1 MTESQME
8 AEERQK
14 LAATLDLIENEL
26 VRVIDQIASSD
37 ATIQLQKALIWNNQ
51 RDMDAA
57 EKANIRTLVSTAV
70 GLGEYTV
77 RTRKRIEKLQDSPYF
92 GRVDFARHRSGDQ
105 AVSSPAEDDGSDVEE
120 TYIGVHNFYRPGTK
134 EILVHDWRAPVSSL
148 FYDYESGPAF
158 FTAPAGRIDGDIT
171 GKRQY
176 KISDGEMEYA
186 IESALNIDDEVLQ
199 RELSRSADD
208 KMQNIVATIQREQNA
223 IIRNEAAEVLI
234 LQGVAGSGKTS
245 IALHRVAFL
254 LYRFKESLN
263 SSNVMILSPNKVF
276 TDYISGVLPEL
287 GEEQIAEIDFGT
299 LAERYLPAKLSFQT
313 FNEQVSHVLDHPD
326 DEAAERMRFKA
337 RPEFAK
343 DLETWIDNEIDTHLV
358 AREVSHRGEEITVE
372 DMAEIL
378 QRSQFLP
385 VFAGLER
392 AAKIAATTL
401 GQRFK
406 KERRGWKP
414 ADDREVRK
422 QVLSLFPH
430 KDPLSM
436 YKAYLA
442 SQDEDSLFVMAGRNR
457 LEYADVFPLILTQL
471 RTTEFEAYQDIRHL
485 LVDEMQDYTPA
496 QYAVVKTLFPCRMTI
511 LGDAD
516 QKVNP
521 FSSSNLS
528 TIREIFPEA
537 NCLEMYRSYRST
549 SEIISFAQNISRND
563 RLESVDRHGPAPE
576 VIRTEDGLAEAA
588 VIKNLVA
595 AHSAGPQQSLGIVCR
610 TVEQARGLHN
620 ALRESDVD
628 VTLLDYDS
636 EEFASGAIITSAH
649 ISKGLEFD
657 TVIVPGVSADGYASA
672 VDKSMLYIAC
682 TRAMH
687 ELYLTYTGEIS
698 QFLAFAEPSDYR
710 TIAEGENVQQQ
721 AAAR

>member
-8 AEERQK
+8 IEEREK
-14 LAATLDLIENEL
+14 LAATLALIDTEL
-26 VRVIDQIASSD
+26 VRVADQITASD
-37 ATIQLQKALIWNNQ
+37 ATIQSQKELIWNNQ

-92 GRVDFARHRSGDQ
+92 GRVDFARNTPAPTAGQATAADQHR
-105 AVSSPAEDDGSDVEE
+105 AEEV
-120 TYIGVHNFYRPGTK
+120 YIGVHNFYRPGTK
-134 EILVHDWRAPVSSL
+134 DILVHDWRAPVSSL
-148 FYDYESGPAF
+148 FYDYESGPAS
-158 FTAPAGRIDGDIT
+158 FTAPAGRIHGEIT

-176 KISDGEMEYA
+176 KISHGRMEYV

-223 IIRNEAAEVLI
+223 IIRNEAADVLI

-254 LYRFKESLN
+254 LYRFKDTLN
-263 SSNVMILSPNKVF
+263 SSNVMILSPNKIF

-299 LAERYLPAKLSFQT
+299 LAEKYLPPKLGFQT
-313 FNEQVSHVLDHPD
+313 FNEQVSQVLDHPD
-326 DEAAERMRFKA
+326 DPAAERMRHKA
-337 RPEFAK
+337 RPEFVD
-343 DLETWIDNEIDTHLV
+343 DLDTWIHHEIATSLV
-358 AREVSHRGEEITVE
+358 PHAIHHRGEEICV
-372 DMAEIL
+372 DEIADIL
-378 QRSQFLP
+378 ERSRFLP

-392 AAKIAATTL
+392 AAKIAASTL

-422 QVLSLFPH
+422 QVLRLFPH

-436 YKAYLA
+436 YKAFLA
-442 SQDEDSLFVMAGRNR
+442 SRGEGPLFAMAGRNR

-471 RTTEFEAYQDIRHL
+471 RTTEFETYQNIRHL

-496 QYAVVKTLFPCRMTI
+496 QYAVVKALFPCRMTI

-537 NCLEMYRSYRST
+537 NCMEMYRSYRST
-549 SEIISFAQNISRND
+549 SEIISFAQGISHND
-563 RLESVDRHGPAPE
+563 RLESVDRHGPAPK
-576 VIRTEDGLAEAA
+576 VIGTEDTHAEVA
-588 VIKNLVA
+588 VVMNLIDS
-595 AHSAGPQQSLGIVCR
+595 HLTGTRQSLGIVCR
-610 TVEQARGLHN
+610 TVEQAHELHD
-620 ALRESDVD
+620 ALTDTGADITV
-628 VTLLDYDS
+628 LDYDS
-636 EEFASGAIITSAH
+636 EEFATGVVITSAH
-649 ISKGLEFD
+649 IAKGLEFD
-657 TVIVPGVSADGYASA
+657 TVIVPGVSADNYSSD
-672 VDKSMLYIAC
+672 VDRSMLYIAC

-687 ELYLTYTGEIS
+687 ELYLTYSEELS
-698 QFLAFAEPSDYR
+698 PYLAFAER
-710 TIAEGENVQQQ
+710 TTCTTASQRTMSRQPIAS
-721 AAAR
+721 R

>member
-8 AEERQK
+8 TEERQK
-14 LAATLDLIENEL
+14 LAATLALIDTEL
-26 VRVIDQIASSD
+26 VRVADQIATSD
-37 ATIQLQKALIWNNQ
+37 ATIQSQKELIWNNQ

-77 RTRKRIEKLQDSPYF
+77 KTRKRIEKLQDSPYF
-92 GRVDFARHRSGDQ
+92 GRVDFTRDKPERTGHPADASDE
-105 AVSSPAEDDGSDVEE
+105 SPAEEI
-120 TYIGVHNFYRPGTK
+120 YIGVHNFYRPGTK
-134 EILVHDWRAPVSSL
+134 DILVHDWRAPVSSL
-148 FYDYESGPAF
+148 FYDYESGPAS
-158 FTAPAGRIDGDIT
+158 FTAPAGQIDGEIT

-176 KISDGEMEYA
+176 KISQGQMEYV
-186 IESALNIDDEVLQ
+186 IESALNIDDEILQ

-299 LAERYLPAKLSFQT
+299 LAEKYLPPKLGFQT
-313 FNEQVSHVLDHPD
+313 FNEQVSHVLEHPHD
-326 DEAAERMRFKA
+326 AASDRMRHKA
-337 RPEFAK
+337 GADFVD
-343 DLETWIDNEIDTHLV
+343 DLETWIHTEIATTL
-358 AREVSHRGEEITVE
+358 AASAVSHRGEEISAE
-372 DMAEIL
+372 EMAEIFE
-378 QRSQFLP
+378 RCSFLP
-385 VFAGLER
+385 VFACLER
-392 AAKIAATTL
+392 AAKIAVTTL

-406 KERRGWKP
+406 KDRRGWKT
-414 ADDREVRK
+414 ADEREVRK
-422 QVLSLFPH
+422 QVLGLFPY

-436 YKAYLA
+436 YKAFLA
-442 SQDEDSLFVMAGRNR
+442 SREEKGLFVMAGRNR
-457 LEYADVFPLILTQL
+457 LEYADVFPLILTRL
-471 RTTEFEAYQDIRHL
+471 RTTEFETYQSIRHL

-496 QYAVVKTLFPCRMTI
+496 QYAVIKALFPCRMTI

-521 FSSSNLS
+521 FSSSSLS

-549 SEIISFAQNISRND
+549 SEIISFAQGISHND
-563 RLESVDRHGPAPE
+563 RLESVDRHGRSPE
-576 VIRTEDGLAEAA
+576 VIRTEDTLDEVA
-588 VIKNLVA
+588 VITNLIES
-595 AHSAGPQQSLGIVCR
+595 HSAGPQQSLGIVCR
-610 TVEQARGLHN
+610 TIEQARELHD
-620 ALRESDVD
+620 ALSEAGADM
-628 VTLLDYDS
+628 TLLDYDS
-636 EEFASGAIITSAH
+636 EEFASGVVITSAH
-649 ISKGLEFD
+649 VAKGLEFD
-657 TVIVPGVSADGYASA
+657 TVIVPGVSADRYTSD

-687 ELYLTYTGEIS
+687 ELYLTYFGELS
-698 QFLAFAEPSDYR
+698 SYLAFAEPTINR
-710 TIAEGENVQQQ
+710 TVSSRGSSRQ
-721 AAAR
+721 AAVFR